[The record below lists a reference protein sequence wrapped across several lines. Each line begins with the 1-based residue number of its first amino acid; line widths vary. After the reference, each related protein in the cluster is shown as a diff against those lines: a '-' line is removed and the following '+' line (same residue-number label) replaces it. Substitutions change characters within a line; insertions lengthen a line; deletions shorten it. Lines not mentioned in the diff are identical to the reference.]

1 VSGSTNWEELNDR
14 ISRLSI
20 IETSR
25 DGTVQVRV
33 SASGVLTDLVLKERW
48 HQSQPLAAVAA
59 QVMRCLARAQ
69 ARIPEL
75 LQQAMFEAVGP
86 HDPGVHLVLAD
97 ARKRF
102 PEPPADRQQPAAAD
116 RQPQP
121 VANHQP
127 PPAPGQPRPSARA
140 DDDWD
145 ERPVMEDIT

>member
-14 ISRLSI
+14 ISRLSLT
-20 IETSR
+20 ETSR
-25 DGTVQVRV
+25 DGTIQVTV

-48 HQSQPLAAVAA
+48 HQPQPLAAVAA
-59 QVMRCLARAQ
+59 QIMQCLALAQ

-75 LQQAMFEAVGP
+75 LQQAMFEVVGP

-102 PEPPADRQQPAAAD
+102 PEPPADRQP
-116 RQPQP
+116 PP
-121 VANHQP
+121 VANQQS
-127 PPAPGQPRPSARA
+127 PPASGQPRPPARA

-145 ERPVMEDIT
+145 ERAVMEDIT